1 MKSSLPLANKYPYI
15 PIEPEK
21 ENSALMAHEMKIEK
35 LALLFHTNSEGN
47 ILLFPTPPLA
57 VFRTERPIPSLD
69 YQLYKSNLNSK

>member
-1 MKSSLPLANKYPYI
+1 
-15 PIEPEK
+15 
-21 ENSALMAHEMKIEK
+21 MAHEMKIEK